1 MTRFTRNLRWAMCDQ
16 GLSSAALAERLPIT
30 WGAAKDKTSTLQGRT
45 NRVRHYA
52 RGSQDPKLD
61 TVEILADGL
70 GIPPAVLAFGDVK
83 EWRER
88 E

>member
-1 MTRFTRNLRWAMCDQ
+1 MTRFTRNLRWVMCDQ

-30 WGAAKDKTSTLQGRT
+30 WAASLQARM

-70 GIPPAVLAFGDVK
+70 GIPPEVLAFGDVK
-83 EWRER
+83 EWTNAVR
-88 E
+88 